1 MNAQQKIAVTGGTG
15 RVGTHLVE
23 LLEGSGHEVVSI
35 SRSNGVDVITGEG
48 LEEALA
54 GVDTVVD
61 TATGPSPDKDAATQF
76 FVTAARNLEEA
87 GERAGVRRIVGVS
100 IIGVDRFTGGSYGG
114 YYAAKVIQERALLDG
129 PIPAQ
134 ILRAAQFHEFVG
146 QLLDWGMDGD
156 VAYVPAMR
164 TQLVAAR
171 NVAEALADLATRSD
185 AAEPGSAI
193 PEIAGPRVERLV
205 DVARLLAARRG
216 GPAQV
221 EETSDPD
228 DPDRD
233 LFAGDGLLPG
243 PHATLAGP
251 TFEEWLDSQAPG
263 ENSQQHELRS
273 SRRPEPAG

>member
-1 MNAQQKIAVTGGTG
+1 MNAQQKIAVTGATG
-15 RVGTHLVE
+15 RVGSHLVE

-35 SRSNGVDVITGEG
+35 SRSNGVDLITGEG
-48 LEEALA
+48 LEDALA

-61 TATGPSPDKDAATQF
+61 TATGPSPDKEAATRF

-87 GERAGVRRIVGVS
+87 GGRSGVRRIVGVS
-100 IIGVDRFTGGSYGG
+100 IIGCDRFTGGAYGG
-114 YYAAKVIQERALLDG
+114 YYAAKVTQERALLDG

-146 QLLDWGMDGD
+146 QLLDWGTQGE

-171 NVAEALADLATRSD
+171 SVAEALADLATGSD
-185 AAEPGSAI
+185 AAEPGSAL

-205 DVARLLAARRG
+205 DVARLLAERRG

-233 LFAGDGLLPG
+233 LYAGDGLLPG

-251 TFEEWLDSQAPG
+251 TFEEWLDAQAAG
-263 ENSQQHELRS
+263 EAGA
-273 SRRPEPAG
+273 RPDRALAPRH

>member
-1 MNAQQKIAVTGGTG
+1 MNARQKIAVTGATG

-23 LLEGSGHEVVSI
+23 LLESSGYEVVSI
-35 SRSNGVDVITGEG
+35 SRSKGVDVITGEG

-76 FVTAARNLEEA
+76 FVTAARNLNDV
-87 GERAGVRRIVGVS
+87 GEQAGVRRIVVVS
-100 IIGVDRFTGGSYGG
+100 IIGCDRFTGGGSYGG
-114 YYAAKVIQERALLDG
+114 YYAAKVTQEQALLNG

-146 QLLDWGMDGD
+146 QLLDWGTQGD

-164 TQLVAAR
+164 TQLIAAR
-171 NVAEALADLATRSD
+171 TVAEALADLATRSD

-193 PEIAGPRVERLV
+193 PEVAGPRVERLV
-205 DVARLLAARRG
+205 DVARLVAVRRG
-216 GPAQV
+216 SPAQV
-221 EETSDPD
+221 EEISDSD
-228 DPDRD
+228 DPNRD

-243 PHATLAGP
+243 PRAKLAGP
-251 TFEEWLDSQAPG
+251 TFEEWLDSQA
-263 ENSQQHELRS
+263 
-273 SRRPEPAG
+273 AG